1 MANYKGF
8 NTTSSS
14 KYYGPAFGPNNR
26 RTVKNKSKNSLR
38 KYPRPPK
45 KGASF
50 TVLQNWHR
58 RCAEVDQF
66 NRAKVAEMTQ
76 AARLQDAVYKRV
88 DQIKAMGGKFNKR
101 ASSK

>member
-1 MANYKGF
+1 MA
-8 NTTSSS
+8 
-14 KYYGPAFGPNNR
+14 KYYGPAFGPNFR
-26 RTVKNKSKNSLR
+26 RNTKNKSKSSLR

-66 NRAKVAEMTQ
+66 NRSKIAEMNQ
-76 AARLQDAVYKRV
+76 AAKLQDAVYKRV
-88 DQIKAMGGKFNKR
+88 EAIKAMGGRFNKK
-101 ASSK
+101 ASK